1 MLISGENE
9 MKKNEIITN
18 NIINNYI
25 DNSRFA
31 IFTDST
37 SAIIEETEEQEAN
50 EVYAREVEKLI
61 SFIRESSSGC
71 LYIYNLNGFYD
82 KCENWILQSLLKYII
97 NKSEF
102 YWRLK
107 DESAIIAA
115 IQRDCT
121 KTVDCF
127 NAVNAVN
134 FKNGVF
140 FLDNGEFQ
148 KGVASKYYFNYIL
161 SYEYNAEA
169 DCPVFQKFIK
179 ETSCGDEEIIAVIQ
193 EMMGYCLSNETKAE
207 KAFFLYGNGSNGK
220 TVLSHLM
227 SKLVGIELTCSISL
241 KALDEKY
248 GISDMIG
255 KRLNSCGENE
265 SLQSSER
272 FKAIISG
279 DRMNIPIKYKDDWVG
294 TLMIKNIFLMNSLPV
309 TSDVTYGF
317 FRKIL
322 IIPFRNTVTPDK
334 MNVNLE
340 QELEAELSG
349 VFNWAYE
356 GYKRLVNNN
365 YVFTH
370 STVIEEC
377 MKEYAERENH
387 TAVFFHNTYSYCEG
401 NRIKKSDI
409 YKDYQEWAS
418 NNGYTTLNKSK
429 FYAALAIKAEED
441 KSIKLEYIRVRGINY
456 LKNYKTNSVKVK
468 IHPDEDNED
477 DFELEQIV

>member
-1 MLISGENE
+1 MNKEF
-9 MKKNEIITN
+9 IIN

-25 DNSRFA
+25 DKEKLQSFCE
-31 IFTDST
+31 TV
-37 SAIIEETEEQEAN
+37 SAAVEAADETESNEA
-50 EVYAREVEKLI
+50 YALEVEKLI
-61 SFIRESSSGC
+61 SLIRGSSSGN
-71 LYIYNLNGFYD
+71 LYIYNLKGYYD
-82 KCENWILQSLLKYII
+82 KCEKWILQSLLKYII
-97 NKSEF
+97 NNSNF
-102 YWRLK
+102 YWKLG
-107 DESAIIAA
+107 DESEIIAA

-134 FKNGVF
+134 FRNGVF

-148 KGVASKYYFNYIL
+148 EGVASKYYFNYIL
-161 SYEYNAEA
+161 SYDYNPEA
-169 DCPVFQKFIK
+169 DCPVFKKFIQ
-179 ETSCGDEEIIAVIQ
+179 ETACGDEELIAVIQ
-193 EMMGYCLSNETKAE
+193 EMMGYCSSNETKAE

-227 SKLVGIELTCSISL
+227 SKLIGIELTCSISL

-272 FKAIISG
+272 FKAIVSG

-294 TLMIKNIFLMNSLPV
+294 ALMIKNIFLMNSLPV

-322 IIPFRNTVTPDK
+322 ILPFRNTVTPDK

-349 VFNWAYE
+349 IFNWAYE
-356 GYKRLVNNN
+356 GYKRLVANN
-365 YVFTH
+365 YNFTPCK
-370 STVIEEC
+370 VIDDC
-377 MKEYAERENH
+377 MREYAERENH
-387 TAVFFHNTYSYCEG
+387 TAVFFHNTYSYSEG

-418 NNGYTTLNKSK
+418 NNGYTTLSKSK

-441 KSIKLEYIRVRGINY
+441 KSIKLDYARIRGINY
-456 LKNYKTNSVKVK
+456 LKNYNRITTMVRLVSEGSET
-468 IHPDEDNED
+468 DEVI
-477 DFELEQIV
+477 QVS

>member
-1 MLISGENE
+1 MS
-9 MKKNEIITN
+9 
-18 NIINNYI
+18 
-25 DNSRFA
+25 
-31 IFTDST
+31 
-37 SAIIEETEEQEAN
+37 
-50 EVYAREVEKLI
+50 
-61 SFIRESSSGC
+61 
-71 LYIYNLNGFYD
+71 YD
-82 KCENWILQSLLKYII
+82 
-97 NKSEF
+97 
-102 YWRLK
+102 
-107 DESAIIAA
+107 
-115 IQRDCT
+115 
-121 KTVDCF
+121 
-127 NAVNAVN
+127 
-134 FKNGVF
+134 
-140 FLDNGEFQ
+140 
-148 KGVASKYYFNYIL
+148 
-161 SYEYNAEA
+161 YNAEA
-169 DCPVFQKFIK
+169 DCPVFKKFIR
-179 ETSCGDEEIIAVIQ
+179 ETACEDEELIAVIQ

-294 TLMIKNIFLMNSLPV
+294 ALMIKNIFLMNSLPV

-322 IIPFRNTVTPDK
+322 ILPFRNTVTPDK

-349 VFNWAYE
+349 IFNWAYE
-356 GYKRLVNNN
+356 GYKRLVANN
-365 YVFTH
+365 YNFTPCK
-370 STVIEEC
+370 VIDDC
-377 MKEYAERENH
+377 MREYAERENH
-387 TAVFFHNTYSYCEG
+387 TAVFFHNTYSYSEG

-418 NNGYTTLNKSK
+418 NNGYTTLSKSK

-441 KSIKLEYIRVRGINY
+441 KSIKLDYARIRGINY
-456 LKNYKTNSVKVK
+456 LKNYSHITTMVRLVSEESET
-468 IHPDEDNED
+468 DEVI
-477 DFELEQIV
+477 QVS

>member
-1 MLISGENE
+1 MCKEDNVINISD
-9 MKKNEIITN
+9 IV
-18 NIINNYI
+18 NNYI
-25 DNSRFA
+25 EPAKLQSFV
-31 IFTDST
+31 TT
-37 SAIIEETEEQEAN
+37 VSAAVEAADTAETN

-61 SFIRESSSGC
+61 SLIRERSSGS
-71 LYIYNLNGFYD
+71 LYIYNLKGYYD
-82 KCENWILQSLLKYII
+82 KCEKWILQSLLKYII
-97 NKSEF
+97 NNSDF
-102 YWRLK
+102 YWKLG
-107 DESAIIAA
+107 DESEIIAA

-134 FKNGVF
+134 FRNGVF
-140 FLDNGEFQ
+140 FLDNGLFQ
-148 KGVASKYYFNYIL
+148 EGVASDYYFNYIL
-161 SYEYNAEA
+161 SYDYNPEA
-169 DCPVFQKFIK
+169 DCPVFKKFIR
-179 ETSCGDEEIIAVIQ
+179 ETACCDEELIAVIQ
-193 EMMGYCLSNETKAE
+193 EMMGYCMSNETKAE

-220 TVLSHLM
+220 SVLSHLM

-294 TLMIKNIFLMNSLPV
+294 ALTIKNIFLMNSLPV

-322 IIPFRNTVTPDK
+322 ILPFRNTVTPDK

-349 VFNWAYE
+349 IFNWAYE
-356 GYKRLVNNN
+356 GYKRLVSNN
-365 YVFTH
+365 YNFTPCK
-370 STVIEEC
+370 VIDDC
-377 MKEYAERENH
+377 MREYAERENP
-387 TAVFFHNTYSYCEG
+387 TAVFFNNTYTYSEG
-401 NRIKKSDI
+401 SRIKKSEL
-409 YKDYQEWAS
+409 YRDYQDWAS
-418 NNGYTTLNKSK
+418 HNGYNIMNKPK
-429 FYAALAIKAEED
+429 FYAALAIKAEGDE
-441 KSIKLEYIRVRGINY
+441 SIRLDYCRVHGINY
-456 LKNYKTNSVKVK
+456 LKNYSRNVTNIRLVNDTEV
-468 IHPDEDNED
+468 ID
-477 DFELEQIV
+477 DLTEVS